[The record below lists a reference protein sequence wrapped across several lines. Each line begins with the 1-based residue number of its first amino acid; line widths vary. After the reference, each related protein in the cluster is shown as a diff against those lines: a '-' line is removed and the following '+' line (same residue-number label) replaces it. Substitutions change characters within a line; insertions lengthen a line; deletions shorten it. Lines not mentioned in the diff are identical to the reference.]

1 MTVVINVLHFCFEL
15 RAEDDQKN
23 EAFDSSFFN
32 QWDLAHLSNI
42 EYASLFI
49 KHNVNITTYRLSA
62 QNAPNAEVNVS
73 ARL

>member
-1 MTVVINVLHFCFEL
+1 MFCISVLSCALKMT
-15 RAEDDQKN
+15 R
-23 EAFDSSFFN
+23 
-32 QWDLAHLSNI
+32 WDLTHLSNI

>member
-1 MTVVINVLHFCFEL
+1 MFCISVLKMTSRMKHLITV
-15 RAEDDQKN
+15 
-23 EAFDSSFFN
+23 FFN
-32 QWDLAHLSNI
+32 QWDLTHLSNI

-62 QNAPNAEVNVS
+62 QNPPNDEVNVS